1 MKRLLLILSL
11 AMLAGCEQSSTPVSA
26 PVSAAPNVTMLP
38 TIRVELAGKPFTLE
52 VADDPEEMQRGLMYR
67 QSMPRDHGMIF
78 VYEREAMISF
88 WMKNTYIPLD
98 VVFLDASRRVVS
110 IKQMKPLDLTSTPT
124 DRPAK
129 YAIELN
135 QGVAKEIGLKLGD
148 SVVLPAFGG

>member
-1 MKRLLLILSL
+1 MTRVLLMLTL
-11 AMLAGCEQSSTPVSA
+11 ALLAGCERGPTPSGSPA
-26 PVSAAPNVTMLP
+26 PAAPNVRMLP
-38 TIRVELAGKPFTLE
+38 TVRIELAGKPFTLE
-52 VADDPEEMQRGLMYR
+52 VADDPDEMQRGLMFR

-78 VYEREAMISF
+78 VYGQESMISF

-98 VVFLDASRRVVS
+98 IVFLDAAGRVVS

-135 QGVAKEIGLKLGD
+135 EGVAREIGLKVGD
-148 SVVLPAFGG
+148 SIVLPDFSR